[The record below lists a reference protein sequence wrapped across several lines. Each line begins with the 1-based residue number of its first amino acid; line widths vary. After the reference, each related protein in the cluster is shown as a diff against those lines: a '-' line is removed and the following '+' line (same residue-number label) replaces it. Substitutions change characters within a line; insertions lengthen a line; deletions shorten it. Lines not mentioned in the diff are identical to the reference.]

1 MTDAGNQIGPMA
13 ETFASRD
20 RFLSEE
26 ISKLHDALKEIAA
39 DQQSMDLSL
48 RQTIKDEIT
57 QMREELVKSNTKI
70 LTVLANTS
78 LGVKDTLT
86 ARVVRLEEHVG
97 LSNEAD
103 GLNAEI
109 GNSCVLPCTCLSS
122 SLLMTTWI
130 SPGPAMTN
138 GTARTRAENPSKA

>member
-1 MTDAGNQIGPMA
+1 MTDAGNQIEPMA

-20 RFLSEE
+20 TFLLEE
-26 ISKLHDALKEIAA
+26 ISKLHDTLKRIAA
-39 DQQSMDLSL
+39 DQQSMDSGL
-48 RQTIKDEIT
+48 QQKIT
-57 QMREELVKSNTKI
+57 QMKEEVVQSTAETLK
-70 LTVLANTS
+70 VLANTS
-78 LGVKDTLT
+78 LDMEGRLT
-86 ARVVRLEEHVG
+86 ARIVRLEKHAG

-103 GLNAEI
+103 KLNAEI

-122 SLLMTTWI
+122 SLLMTSWI

>member
-1 MTDAGNQIGPMA
+1 MTDAGNQIEPMA

-20 RFLSEE
+20 KFLLEE
-26 ISKLHDALKEIAA
+26 ISKLHDTLKRIAA
-39 DQQSMDLSL
+39 DQQSMDSGL
-48 RQTIKDEIT
+48 QQKIT
-57 QMREELVKSNTKI
+57 QMKEEVVQSTAETLK
-70 LTVLANTS
+70 LLANTS
-78 LGVKDTLT
+78 LNMEARLT
-86 ARVVRLEEHVG
+86 ARIVRLEKHVG
-97 LSNEAD
+97 LSNEVD
-103 GLNAEI
+103 ELNAEI